1 MFTMTIAQRI
11 RQLRKL
17 KGLTLEQL
25 ARRTETEASTLSRY
39 ESEGIRN
46 PSVTVLQKIC
56 DAVGITLPEFFGG
69 MESVDDH
76 SAQTAEKSR
85 GFDTSNLEQRA
96 IALKP
101 ELRHMLHLYLEYLE
115 YLNCKEESDA

>member
-1 MFTMTIAQRI
+1 MFNITHAQRI

-25 ARRTETEASTLSRY
+25 ARRTETEPSTLSRY

-56 DAVGITLPEFFGG
+56 DAVGITLPEFFEG
-69 MESVDDH
+69 MESVDDI
-76 SAQTAEKSR
+76 AATASQKSR
-85 GFDTSNLEQRA
+85 SCDTSGLEQRA
-96 IALKP
+96 AALKP

-115 YLNCKEESDA
+115 YLNRKEDANA

>member
-1 MFTMTIAQRI
+1 VPSQATS
-11 RQLRKL
+11 
-17 KGLTLEQL
+17 
-25 ARRTETEASTLSRY
+25 ASGSSPAGSY

-69 MESVDDH
+69 MESVDDN
-76 SAQTAEKSR
+76 ATKAAEKSR

-115 YLNCKEESDA
+115 YLNRKEESDI

>member
-25 ARRTETEASTLSRY
+25 ARRTETEPSTLSRY

-76 SAQTAEKSR
+76 SAQTAEKKR
-85 GFDTSNLEQRA
+85 RFDTSNLEQRA

-115 YLNCKEESDA
+115 YLNRKEDSDE

>member
-1 MFTMTIAQRI
+1 MFTITIAQRI

-25 ARRTETEASTLSRY
+25 ARRTETEPSTLSRY

-56 DAVGITLPEFFGG
+56 DAVGITLPEFFEG
-69 MESVDDH
+69 MESVDDI
-76 SAQTAEKSR
+76 AATASQKSR
-85 GFDTSNLEQRA
+85 SCSNCSSRA
-96 IALKP
+96 SFWSVSPGRASRISRRA
-101 ELRHMLHLYLEYLE
+101 M
-115 YLNCKEESDA
+115 